1 MLELKKLVFTLIRVK
16 NSFEVMTEFVELPS
30 QRASLMQEAVQLV
43 IPLYLTNEV
52 LTEPVSELTS

>member
-1 MLELKKLVFTLIRVK
+1 
-16 NSFEVMTEFVELPS
+16 MTEFVELPS

-52 LTEPVSELTS
+52 LTEPVSELTSWLFIWHK